1 MSNDLLD
8 FLTDGLHGKQRD
20 AVTQAFYEYAS
31 GDPKSAPVGMAVL
44 LTACARRMSQAPEEL
59 RAASVDFKKLLAE
72 GREMEARIRE
82 RVELSN
88 AGVIAEF
95 RDETRRASSALRET
109 FQYAKDA
116 GESAK
121 KTAQELRPVI
131 VEVRKLADDVTL
143 LRRDLKIHDESHR
156 QMVECANTIEVSV
169 ENVQQT
175 VIHSTKESRANWI
188 TLGLMVGIFLS
199 ALFSQ
204 LPWWG
209 ALLAFAGIIGLL
221 QWLSRQSWDFVRRWI
236 ENRKASSSQSKPA
249 G

>member
-8 FLTDGLHGKQRD
+8 FLTDGLHGRQRD

-31 GDPKSAPVGMAVL
+31 GDPQSAPVGKAVL
-44 LTACARRMSQAPEEL
+44 LTACARRLAQAPEEL
-59 RAASVDFKKLLAE
+59 RAGSAEFRKLLAE

-88 AGVIAEF
+88 AGVIAAF
-95 RDETRRASSALRET
+95 RDEAHRASSALRET
-109 FQYAKDA
+109 FQYTKDV

-175 VIHSTKESRANWI
+175 VMRSTKESRANWV
-188 TLGLMVGIFLS
+188 TLGLLVGIFLS

-209 ALLAFAGIIGLL
+209 AFLAFVGIIGLL
-221 QWLSRQSWDFVRRWI
+221 QWLSRQSWDFVRQWI
-236 ENRKASSSQSKPA
+236 ENWKSSSAKSEPA

>member
-8 FLTDGLHGKQRD
+8 LLTDGLHGKQRD

-31 GDPKSAPVGMAVL
+31 GDPQSAPVGMAVL
-44 LTACARRMSQAPEEL
+44 LTACARRLAQAPEEL
-59 RAASVDFKKLLAE
+59 RAVSADFRKLLAE
-72 GREMEARIRE
+72 GREMESRIRE

-88 AGVIAEF
+88 AGVMAAF
-95 RDETRRASSALRET
+95 RDEAHRAGSALRET
-109 FQYAKDA
+109 FQYTKDA

-131 VEVRKLADDVTL
+131 VEVRKLADDMTL
-143 LRRDLKIHDESHR
+143 LRQDLKIHDGSHL
-156 QMVECANTIEVSV
+156 QMVECANRIEAA
-169 ENVQQT
+169 EERIQHT
-175 VIHSTKESRANWI
+175 VMRSTKESRANWI
-188 TLGLMVGIFLS
+188 TLGLMIGVFLS
-199 ALFSQ
+199 ALISQ

-236 ENRKASSSQSKPA
+236 ENRKFSSAKSEPA

>member
-44 LTACARRMSQAPEEL
+44 LTACARRLAQAPEEL
-59 RAASVDFKKLLAE
+59 RAASADFSKLLAE
-72 GREMEARIRE
+72 GREVEARIRE

-88 AGVIAEF
+88 AGVIAAF
-95 RDETRRASSALRET
+95 RDEAHRATSALRET
-109 FQYAKDA
+109 SQYAKDA

-121 KTAQELRPVI
+121 KTVQELRPVI

-143 LRRDLKIHDESHR
+143 LRRDLQNHDESHL
-156 QMVECANTIEVSV
+156 QMVECANRIEAA
-169 ENVQQT
+169 EERIQYT
-175 VIHSTKESRANWI
+175 VMHSTKESRANWI

-236 ENRKASSSQSKPA
+236 ENRRYSSAQSKSA

>member
-8 FLTDGLHGKQRD
+8 FLTDGLHGRQRD

-31 GDPKSAPVGMAVL
+31 GDPQSAPVGMAVL
-44 LTACARRMSQAPEEL
+44 LTACARRLAQAPEEL
-59 RAASVDFKKLLAE
+59 RAVSADFRKLLAE

-88 AGVIAEF
+88 AGVIAAF
-95 RDETRRASSALRET
+95 RDEAHRTSSTLRET
-109 FQYAKDA
+109 FQYTKDA
-116 GESAK
+116 GESAN

-143 LRRDLKIHDESHR
+143 LRRDLKVHDESYR

-175 VIHSTKESRANWI
+175 VMHSTKESRANWI

-236 ENRKASSSQSKPA
+236 ENRKSSSAKSESV

>member
-8 FLTDGLHGKQRD
+8 FLTDGLYGKQRD

-31 GDPKSAPVGMAVL
+31 GDPQSAPVGMAVL
-44 LTACARRMSQAPEEL
+44 LTACARRLAQAPEEL
-59 RAASVDFKKLLAE
+59 RVVSAEFRKLLAE

-88 AGVIAEF
+88 AGVIAAF
-95 RDETRRASSALRET
+95 RDEAHRATSALRET
-109 FQYAKDA
+109 SQYAKDA

-121 KTAQELRPVI
+121 KTVQELRPVI

-175 VIHSTKESRANWI
+175 VIRSTKESRANWI

-236 ENRKASSSQSKPA
+236 ENRRSSSTQSKSA

>member
-8 FLTDGLHGKQRD
+8 FLTEGLHGRQRD
-20 AVTQAFYEYAS
+20 AVTRAFYEYAS
-31 GDPKSAPVGMAVL
+31 GDAQSAPVGMAVL
-44 LTACARRMSQAPEEL
+44 LTACARRTAQAPEEL
-59 RAASVDFKKLLAE
+59 RAANADFKKLLAE

-88 AGVIAEF
+88 AGVIAAF
-95 RDETRRASSALRET
+95 RDEAHRTSNALRET

-131 VEVRKLADDVTL
+131 VETRKLTDDVTL
-143 LRRDLKIHDESHR
+143 LCQDLKIHDESHR
-156 QMVECANTIEVSV
+156 QMVECATKIEVSV
-169 ENVQQT
+169 QDVQQT
-175 VIHSTKESRANWI
+175 VMHSTKESRANWI
-188 TLGLMVGIFLS
+188 TLGLFVGIFLS

-209 ALLAFAGIIGLL
+209 ALLAFAGTIGLL
-221 QWLSRQSWDFVRRWI
+221 QWLSRRSWKFVKSKT
-236 ENRKASSSQSKPA
+236 EKLLSSSENQSA
-249 G
+249 QI

>member
-8 FLTDGLHGKQRD
+8 FLTDGLYGKQRD

-31 GDPKSAPVGMAVL
+31 GDPQSAPVGMAVL
-44 LTACARRMSQAPEEL
+44 LTACARILAPAPEEL
-59 RAASVDFKKLLAE
+59 RAVGADFRKLLAE

-88 AGVIAEF
+88 AGVIAAF
-95 RDETRRASSALRET
+95 RDEAHRASSALSET
-109 FQYAKDA
+109 FQYTKDA
-116 GESAK
+116 GEYAK
-121 KTAQELRPVI
+121 KTVQELRPVI

-156 QMVECANTIEVSV
+156 QMVECANRIEAA
-169 ENVQQT
+169 EERIEHT
-175 VIHSTKESRANWI
+175 VMRSTKESRANWI

-209 ALLAFAGIIGLL
+209 ALLAFTGIIGLL

>member
-1 MSNDLLD
+1 MSNALLD
-8 FLTDGLHGKQRD
+8 FLTEGLHGKQRD

-31 GDPKSAPVGMAVL
+31 GDTQSAPVGMAVL
-44 LTACARRMSQAPEEL
+44 LAACARRMSQAPEEL
-59 RAASVDFKKLLAE
+59 LSVITDFRKLLVE

-88 AGVIAEF
+88 AGVIAAF
-95 RDETRRASSALRET
+95 RDEAHRATSALRET
-109 FQYAKDA
+109 FQHAKDA

-236 ENRKASSSQSKPA
+236 ENWKASSSQSKPA

>member
-8 FLTDGLHGKQRD
+8 FLTDGLYGKQRD

-31 GDPKSAPVGMAVL
+31 GDAQSAPVGMAVL

-59 RAASVDFKKLLAE
+59 LSVITDFRKLLAE

-88 AGVIAEF
+88 AGVIAAF
-95 RDETRRASSALRET
+95 RDEAHRASSALRET
-109 FQYAKDA
+109 SHYAKDA

-221 QWLSRQSWDFVRRWI
+221 QWLSRQSWDFVRRLI
-236 ENRKASSSQSKPA
+236 ENRRSSSAQSKSA

>member
-8 FLTDGLHGKQRD
+8 FLTDGLYGKQRD

-31 GDPKSAPVGMAVL
+31 GDPQSAPVGMAVL
-44 LTACARRMSQAPEEL
+44 LTACARRLAQAPEEL
-59 RAASVDFKKLLAE
+59 RAASADFRKLLAE
-72 GREMEARIRE
+72 GREVEARIRE

-143 LRRDLKIHDESHR
+143 LHRDLKIHDESHR

-188 TLGLMVGIFLS
+188 SLGLLVGIFFS

-236 ENRKASSSQSKPA
+236 ENRKFSSAKSEPA

>member
-8 FLTDGLHGKQRD
+8 FLTDGLYGKQRD

-31 GDPKSAPVGMAVL
+31 GDPQSAPVGMAVL
-44 LTACARRMSQAPEEL
+44 LTACARRLAQAPEEL
-59 RAASVDFKKLLAE
+59 RDVSADFRKLLAE

-88 AGVIAEF
+88 AGVIAAF
-95 RDETRRASSALRET
+95 RDEAHRASSALRET
-109 FQYAKDA
+109 FQYTKDA

-131 VEVRKLADDVTL
+131 VEVRKLADDVTF
-143 LRRDLKIHDESHR
+143 LRQDLKIHDESHR
-156 QMVECANTIEVSV
+156 QMVECANRIEAA
-169 ENVQQT
+169 EERIQHT
-175 VIHSTKESRANWI
+175 VMRSTKESRANWI
-188 TLGLMVGIFLS
+188 TLGLLVGIFLS

-209 ALLAFAGIIGLL
+209 ALLAFAGTIGLL

>member
-8 FLTDGLHGKQRD
+8 FLTDGLYGKQRD

-31 GDPKSAPVGMAVL
+31 GDPQSAPVGMAVL
-44 LTACARRMSQAPEEL
+44 LTACGRRLAQAPEEL
-59 RAASVDFKKLLAE
+59 RAVSADFKKLLAE

-95 RDETRRASSALRET
+95 RDETRRASTALRET

-121 KTAQELRPVI
+121 NTVQELRPVI

-143 LRRDLKIHDESHR
+143 LRQELKIHDGSHL
-156 QMVECANTIEVSV
+156 QMVECANRIEAA
-169 ENVQQT
+169 EEKIQHT
-175 VIHSTKESRANWI
+175 VIRSSKESRANWI

-236 ENRKASSSQSKPA
+236 ENRKSSSAKSEPE

>member
-1 MSNDLLD
+1 
-8 FLTDGLHGKQRD
+8 
-20 AVTQAFYEYAS
+20 
-31 GDPKSAPVGMAVL
+31 MAVL
-44 LTACARRMSQAPEEL
+44 LTACARRLAQAPEEL
-59 RAASVDFKKLLAE
+59 RVVTAEFRKLLAE

-88 AGVIAEF
+88 AGVTAAF
-95 RDETRRASSALRET
+95 RDESHRATSALRET
-109 FQYAKDA
+109 SQYAKDA

-169 ENVQQT
+169 ESVQQT
-175 VIHSTKESRANWI
+175 VIHSTKENRANWI

-204 LPWWG
+204 LLWWG
-209 ALLAFAGIIGLL
+209 ALLAFAGTIGLL

>member
-31 GDPKSAPVGMAVL
+31 GDPQSAPVGMAVL
-44 LTACARRMSQAPEEL
+44 LTACARRLAQAPEEL
-59 RAASVDFKKLLAE
+59 RAASADFRKLLAE

-88 AGVIAEF
+88 AGVIAAF
-95 RDETRRASSALRET
+95 RDEAHRASSAVRET
-109 FQYAKDA
+109 FQYAKES

-143 LRRDLKIHDESHR
+143 LRRELKTHDESHQ

-175 VIHSTKESRANWI
+175 VIHSTKENRANWV

-209 ALLAFAGIIGLL
+209 ALLAFAGTIGLL

-236 ENRKASSSQSKPA
+236 ENWKPSSAESKPA

>member
-8 FLTDGLHGKQRD
+8 FLTDGLYGKQRD

-44 LTACARRMSQAPEEL
+44 LTACARRLAQAPEEL
-59 RAASVDFKKLLAE
+59 RVVTAEFRKLLAE

-88 AGVIAEF
+88 AGVTAAF
-95 RDETRRASSALRET
+95 RDESHRATSALRET
-109 FQYAKDA
+109 SQYAKDA

-156 QMVECANTIEVSV
+156 QMVECANRIEAA
-169 ENVQQT
+169 EERIQHT
-175 VIHSTKESRANWI
+175 VMRSTKESRANWI
-188 TLGLMVGIFLS
+188 TLGLMIGVFLS
-199 ALFSQ
+199 ALISQ

-236 ENRKASSSQSKPA
+236 ENRKSSSAKPEPA

>member
-8 FLTDGLHGKQRD
+8 FLTDGLYGKQRD

-44 LTACARRMSQAPEEL
+44 LTACARRLAQAPEEL
-59 RAASVDFKKLLAE
+59 RVVTAEFRKLLAE

-88 AGVIAEF
+88 AGVTAAF
-95 RDETRRASSALRET
+95 RDESHRATSALRET
-109 FQYAKDA
+109 SQYAKDA

-156 QMVECANTIEVSV
+156 QMVECANRIEAA
-169 ENVQQT
+169 EERIQHT
-175 VIHSTKESRANWI
+175 VMRSTKESRANWI
-188 TLGLMVGIFLS
+188 TLGLMIGVFLS
-199 ALFSQ
+199 ALISQ

-236 ENRKASSSQSKPA
+236 ENWKPSSAKSKPA

>member
-1 MSNDLLD
+1 MSNALLD
-8 FLTDGLHGKQRD
+8 FLTEGLHGKQRD
-20 AVTQAFYEYAS
+20 AVTRAFYEYAS
-31 GDPKSAPVGMAVL
+31 GDTQSAPVGMAVL

-59 RAASVDFKKLLAE
+59 LSVITDFRKLLVE

-88 AGVIAEF
+88 AGVIAAF
-95 RDETRRASSALRET
+95 RDEAHRATSALRET
-109 FQYAKDA
+109 FQHAKDA

-169 ENVQQT
+169 QNVQQA
-175 VIHSTKESRANWI
+175 VMRSTKESRANWI
-188 TLGLMVGIFLS
+188 SLGLLVGIFLS

-209 ALLAFAGIIGLL
+209 ALLAFAGVIGLL

-236 ENRKASSSQSKPA
+236 ENRRSSSTQSKPA

>member
-1 MSNDLLD
+1 MSDKVLTYLQGDSQGARRDLIA
-8 FLTDGLHGKQRD
+8 HCYYD
-20 AVTQAFYEYAS
+20 AAQ
-31 GDPKSAPVGMAVL
+31 GDPKSGPVVFAVL
-44 LTACARRMSQAPEEL
+44 LDAAAEQFAKTPQEL
-59 RAASVDFKKLLAE
+59 LGVVTEFRKLLAE

-88 AGVIAEF
+88 AGVIAAF
-95 RDETRRASSALRET
+95 RDEAHRATSALRET

-121 KTAQELRPVI
+121 KTVQELRPVI

-156 QMVECANTIEVSV
+156 QMVECANRIEAA
-169 ENVQQT
+169 EEKIQYT
-175 VIHSTKESRANWI
+175 VMGSTKESRANWI

-199 ALFSQ
+199 AMFSQ

-209 ALLAFAGIIGLL
+209 ALLAFVGIIGLL

-236 ENRKASSSQSKPA
+236 ENRKVSSSESKPA

>member
-8 FLTDGLHGKQRD
+8 FLTDGLYGKQRD

-44 LTACARRMSQAPEEL
+44 LTACARRLAQAPEEL
-59 RAASVDFKKLLAE
+59 RAASADFRKLLAE
-72 GREMEARIRE
+72 GREVEARIRE

-88 AGVIAEF
+88 AGVIAAF

-121 KTAQELRPVI
+121 KTVQELRPVI

-143 LRRDLKIHDESHR
+143 LRQELKIHDGSHV
-156 QMVECANTIEVSV
+156 QMVECANRIEAA
-169 ENVQQT
+169 EERIQHT
-175 VIHSTKESRANWI
+175 VMRSTKESRANWI
-188 TLGLMVGIFLS
+188 TLGLMIGVFLS
-199 ALFSQ
+199 ALISQ

-236 ENRKASSSQSKPA
+236 ENGKSSSAKSEPA
-249 G
+249 R

>member
-8 FLTDGLHGKQRD
+8 FLTDGLYGKQRD

-31 GDPKSAPVGMAVL
+31 GDPQSAPVGMAVL
-44 LTACARRMSQAPEEL
+44 LTACARRLAQAPEEL
-59 RAASVDFKKLLAE
+59 RAVSADFRKLLAE
-72 GREMEARIRE
+72 GREMESRIRE

-88 AGVIAEF
+88 AGVMAAF
-95 RDETRRASSALRET
+95 RDEAHRASTALRET

-143 LRRDLKIHDESHR
+143 LRRDLKIHDESHL
-156 QMVECANTIEVSV
+156 QMVECANRIEAA
-169 ENVQQT
+169 EERIEHT
-175 VIHSTKESRANWI
+175 EMRSTKESRANWI

-199 ALFSQ
+199 AIFWQ

-209 ALLAFAGIIGLL
+209 ALLAFSGIIGLL

-236 ENRKASSSQSKPA
+236 ENRKSSSAKSESA

>member
-1 MSNDLLD
+1 MSDEALTYLLGDSHGRKRDLITRSY
-8 FLTDGLHGKQRD
+8 FEVAQ
-20 AVTQAFYEYAS
+20 
-31 GDPKSAPVGMAVL
+31 GDPKSGPVVFAVL
-44 LTACARRMSQAPEEL
+44 VNAAAEQFAKTPQEL
-59 RAASVDFKKLLAE
+59 LGVVTEFRKLLAE

-88 AGVIAEF
+88 YGVVAEF
-95 RDETRRASSALRET
+95 KDETRRASDTLREI
-109 FQYAKDA
+109 FRYAKDA

-121 KTAQELRPVI
+121 ETARELRPVI
-131 VEVRKLADDVTL
+131 VEVRKLADDVSL
-143 LRRDLKIHDESHR
+143 LRQELKIHDESHR
-156 QMVECANTIEVSV
+156 QMVECANKIEVSV
-169 ENVQQT
+169 QDVQHT
-175 VIHSTKESRANWI
+175 VMHSTKESRANWI
-188 TLGLMVGIFLS
+188 TLGLMVGVFLS

-236 ENRKASSSQSKPA
+236 ENWISSSAKSEPA

>member
-1 MSNDLLD
+1 
-8 FLTDGLHGKQRD
+8 
-20 AVTQAFYEYAS
+20 
-31 GDPKSAPVGMAVL
+31 
-44 LTACARRMSQAPEEL
+44 
-59 RAASVDFKKLLAE
+59 
-72 GREMEARIRE
+72 MEARIRE

-88 AGVIAEF
+88 AGVTAAF
-95 RDETRRASSALRET
+95 RDESHRATSALRET
-109 FQYAKDA
+109 SQYAKDA

-169 ENVQQT
+169 ESVQQT
-175 VIHSTKESRANWI
+175 VIHSTKENRANWI

-204 LPWWG
+204 LLWWG
-209 ALLAFAGIIGLL
+209 ALLAFAGTIGLL

>member
-59 RAASVDFKKLLAE
+59 RAASADFGKLLTE

-82 RVELSN
+82 RVELGN
-88 AGVIAEF
+88 AGVIAAF
-95 RDETRRASSALRET
+95 RDEAHRATSALRET

-156 QMVECANTIEVSV
+156 QMVECANRIDAAE
-169 ENVQQT
+169 ERIQHT
-175 VIHSTKESRANWI
+175 VMRSTKESRANWI

-199 ALFSQ
+199 ALISQ
-204 LPWWG
+204 WPWWG
-209 ALLAFAGIIGLL
+209 ALIVFALTIGVL
-221 QWLSRQSWDFVRRWI
+221 QWLSRLSWDFMRRWI
-236 ENRKASSSQSKPA
+236 ENRKSSSAKSEPA

>member
-8 FLTDGLHGKQRD
+8 FLTDGLYGKQRD

-31 GDPKSAPVGMAVL
+31 GDAQSAPVGMAVL

-59 RAASVDFKKLLAE
+59 RAVSADFRKLLAE

-88 AGVIAEF
+88 AGVVAAF
-95 RDETRRASSALRET
+95 RDEAHRASSALRET

-169 ENVQQT
+169 QNVQQT

-188 TLGLMVGIFLS
+188 TLGLMIGVFLS

-209 ALLAFAGIIGLL
+209 ALLAFTGIIGLL

>member
-1 MSNDLLD
+1 
-8 FLTDGLHGKQRD
+8 
-20 AVTQAFYEYAS
+20 VTRTFYEYAS
-31 GDPKSAPVGMAVL
+31 GDAQSAPVGMAVL
-44 LTACARRMSQAPEEL
+44 LTACARRMAQAPEEL
-59 RAASVDFKKLLAE
+59 RAANADFKKLVAE

-88 AGVIAEF
+88 AGVIAAF
-95 RDETRRASSALRET
+95 RDEAHRTSNALGET
-109 FQYAKDA
+109 FQSAKDA

-131 VEVRKLADDVTL
+131 VETRKLADDVTL
-143 LRRDLKIHDESHR
+143 LRQELKIHDESHR
-156 QMVECANTIEVSV
+156 QMVECANRIEAA
-169 ENVQQT
+169 EEKIQHT
-175 VIHSTKESRANWI
+175 VVHSTKASRANWI

-209 ALLAFAGIIGLL
+209 ALLAFVGIIGLL
-221 QWLSRQSWDFVRRWI
+221 QWLSRQSWDFVRHWI
-236 ENRKASSSQSKPA
+236 ENRKSSSAKSEPA

>member
-131 VEVRKLADDVTL
+131 VEFRKLADDVTL
-143 LRRDLKIHDESHR
+143 LRRDLKNHDESHR
-156 QMVECANTIEVSV
+156 QMVECANRIEAA
-169 ENVQQT
+169 EERIEHT
-175 VIHSTKESRANWI
+175 VMRSTKESRANWI
-188 TLGLMVGIFLS
+188 TLGLMIGIFLS
-199 ALFSQ
+199 AMFSQ

-209 ALLAFAGIIGLL
+209 ALLAFAGTTGLL

-236 ENRKASSSQSKPA
+236 ENWKPSSTQSKPA
-249 G
+249 E

>member
-1 MSNDLLD
+1 MNNDLLD
-8 FLTDGLHGKQRD
+8 FLTEGLHGKQRD

-156 QMVECANTIEVSV
+156 QMLECANTIEVSV

-209 ALLAFAGIIGLL
+209 ALLAFSGIIGLL

-236 ENRKASSSQSKPA
+236 ENWKSSSAKSEPA

>member
-8 FLTDGLHGKQRD
+8 FLTDGLYGKQRD

-31 GDPKSAPVGMAVL
+31 GDPQSAPVGMALL

-59 RAASVDFKKLLAE
+59 RVVTAEFRKLLAE

-88 AGVIAEF
+88 AGVIAAF
-95 RDETRRASSALRET
+95 RDEAHRATSALRET

-143 LRRDLKIHDESHR
+143 LRRELKTHDESHQ
-156 QMVECANTIEVSV
+156 QMVECANTIEAA
-169 ENVQQT
+169 EERIEHT
-175 VIHSTKESRANWI
+175 VMHSTKESRANWI
-188 TLGLMVGIFLS
+188 SLGLLVGILFS

-204 LPWWG
+204 FPWWG
-209 ALLAFAGIIGLL
+209 ALLAFVGIIGLL

-236 ENRKASSSQSKPA
+236 ENRKASSAKSEQA

>member
-1 MSNDLLD
+1 MSDKVLTYLQGDSQGARRDLIA
-8 FLTDGLHGKQRD
+8 HCY
-20 AVTQAFYEYAS
+20 YEVAQ
-31 GDPKSAPVGMAVL
+31 GDPKSGPVVFAVL
-44 LTACARRMSQAPEEL
+44 VNAAAEQFAKTPQEL
-59 RAASVDFKKLLAE
+59 LGVVTEFRKLLAE

-88 AGVIAEF
+88 FGVVAEF
-95 RDETRRASSALRET
+95 KDETRRASDTLREI
-109 FQYAKDA
+109 FRYAKDA

-131 VEVRKLADDVTL
+131 VEARKLADDVTL

-156 QMVECANTIEVSV
+156 QMVECANTIEVSAQ
-169 ENVQQT
+169 NVQQT
-175 VIHSTKESRANWI
+175 VMHSTKESRANWI
-188 TLGLMVGIFLS
+188 TLGLMIGIFLS

-209 ALLAFAGIIGLL
+209 ALPAFAGIIGLL

-236 ENRKASSSQSKPA
+236 ENRRSSSAKSEPA

>member
-31 GDPKSAPVGMAVL
+31 GDAQSAPVGMAVL
-44 LTACARRMSQAPEEL
+44 LTACARRISQAPEEL
-59 RAASVDFKKLLAE
+59 RAAGADFKKLLAE

-88 AGVIAEF
+88 AGVIAAF
-95 RDETRRASSALRET
+95 RDEAHRATSALRET

-121 KTAQELRPVI
+121 KTGQELRPVI

-169 ENVQQT
+169 QSVQQT
-175 VIHSTKESRANWI
+175 VMHSTKESRANWI

-204 LPWWG
+204 FAWWG

-221 QWLSRQSWDFVRRWI
+221 QWLSRQSWDFVRRQAERFLI
-236 ENRKASSSQSKPA
+236 SVKN
-249 G
+249 